1 MSIKLLQSLS
11 SPFVAEPN
19 QAGVENNIMVRGL
32 FTTDILDRERDF
44 VDPMSFKLTT
54 FENTRTLL
62 RNHQFIKDSQGN
74 KYSAGHVTKLVP
86 VIIDSENPKNKE
98 EWVLQSLLD
107 SEVKIMWPKRKS
119 PNLLVG
125 DKGIHVVAEVTH
137 PEVIKQVKEGSLGAF
152 SWTGLSRPVDR
163 ENDIRELTE
172 IDLIEISLVNTPAN
186 PDATFMIVDE
196 THPTVKMDANLDNFK
211 VLGMGFSREQ
221 HKLNNVMKYTKSY
234 THASDIISDDDNYY
248 FSLENMNLVEV
259 VDKSKC
265 LQFGGTTLYITPF
278 KDEEDEESPL
288 TSGADKPN
296 KLMENNMQ
304 EESKT
309 KVETE
314 KFYLVDIETLKSRL
328 PDAVVSLQK
337 STTIGDLPVEFH
349 FIELANTEES
359 EVSIKSETAVLE
371 APVEEIVAEEI
382 VVEEATAEV
391 AEVETIEA
399 PIAVLEETTNSMEDV
414 LSAIQALSAKVDSLE
429 GAGSISVE
437 EVVSEKDAEE
447 VIEEET
453 VLEQVIEEATAEEA
467 PAEEIVAE
475 EAPAEEVVAEEA
487 PVEEVVAEEV
497 VAEEVVAEEVV
508 AEEAPAEEAPA
519 EEAPVEEAPVEE
531 AVAEEVSAEVV
542 EEQLQEAI
550 AKAVA
555 KLTNEFENKVSTLE
569 AQRTQSEEEKAALQ
583 KSLSKLEAFEN
594 AVPPQTTREETITS
608 SKSVESDAL
617 TCVDFFANTIMKGI

>member
-1 MSIKLLQSLS
+1 MSIKLLQALS
-11 SPFVAEPN
+11 SPFVEDIRLSSDEK
-19 QAGVENNIMVRGL
+19 VIVRGL

-86 VIIDSENPKNKE
+86 VIIDSENPENKD
-98 EWVLQSLLD
+98 EWVLRSLLD
-107 SEVKIMWPKRKS
+107 SEIKIMWPKRKS

-137 PEVIKQVKEGSLGAF
+137 PEVIKQVNEGSLGAF
-152 SWTGLSRPVDR
+152 SWTGLSRPVER
-163 ENDIRELTE
+163 ENKIRELTE

-186 PDATFMIVDE
+186 PDATFMVVDE
-196 THPTVKMDANLDNFK
+196 DHPTVKMEASLDTFK
-211 VLGMGFSREQ
+211 VLGMGFDREQ
-221 HKLNNVMKYTKSY
+221 HELNNVVKFTKSY
-234 THASDIISDDDNYY
+234 THASDITSDDNNYY
-248 FSLENMNLVEV
+248 FSLDNMNLVEV
-259 VDKSKC
+259 KSKSTC
-265 LQFGGTTLYITPF
+265 LELGGMLLYLEPL
-278 KDEEDEESPL
+278 KDEEYEQSTL
-288 TSGADKPN
+288 TSGADTTN

-304 EESKT
+304 EESNT

-349 FIELANTEES
+349 FIELAKTEES
-359 EVSIKSETAVLE
+359 EVSTKSETAVLE
-371 APVEEIVAEEI
+371 APAEEAVVEEIVAEE
-382 VVEEATAEV
+382 VV
-391 AEVETIEA
+391 AEETLNES
-399 PIAVLEETTNSMEDV
+399 VLEETAFGMEDV
-414 LSAIQALSAKVDSLE
+414 LNAIQALSAKVDGLE
-429 GAGSISVE
+429 AAGSDIVE

-453 VLEQVIEEATAEEA
+453 VLEQVIEEATAEE
-467 PAEEIVAE
+467 
-475 EAPAEEVVAEEA
+475 VV
-487 PVEEVVAEEV
+487 
-497 VAEEVVAEEVV
+497 
-508 AEEAPAEEAPA
+508 A

-531 AVAEEVSAEVV
+531 AVAEEVPVEEVV
-542 EEQLQEAI
+542 AEEVVAEEAPVEEVVAVEAPVEEVVAVEAPVEETVAVEANEQLQEAI

-555 KLTNEFENKVSTLE
+555 KLTSEFENKVSTLE
-569 AQRTQSEEEKAALQ
+569 AQHNKSEEEKAALQ
-583 KSLSKLEAFEN
+583 KSLNKIEAFEN

-608 SKSVESDAL
+608 TKSVENNEL

>member
-11 SPFVAEPN
+11 TSFVEDIRLSTDEK
-19 QAGVENNIMVRGL
+19 VIVRGL

-62 RNHQFIKDSQGN
+62 RNHQFIKDGQGN

-86 VIIDSENPKNKE
+86 IIIDSENPENKE
-98 EWVLQSLLD
+98 EWVLRSLLD
-107 SEVKIMWPKRKS
+107 SEIKIMWPKRKS
-119 PNLLVG
+119 PNLLKG

-137 PEVIKQVKEGSLGAF
+137 PEVVKQVKEGSLGAF
-152 SWTGLSRPVDR
+152 SWTGLSKPVER
-163 ENDIRELTE
+163 GNEIRELTE

-186 PDATFMIVDE
+186 PDATFMVVDE
-196 THPTVKMDANLDNFK
+196 DHPTVKMEANLDTFK
-211 VLGMGFSREQ
+211 VLGMGFNREN
-221 HKLNNVMKYTKSY
+221 HELNNVVKFTKSY
-234 THASDIISDDDNYY
+234 THASDISSDENNYY

-259 VDKSKC
+259 IDKSTC
-265 LQFGGTTLYITPF
+265 LELGGMLLYLEPLN
-278 KDEEDEESPL
+278 DEEYEESTL
-288 TSGADKPN
+288 TSGADTPN

-304 EESKT
+304 EESQT

-359 EVSIKSETAVLE
+359 EVSTKSESAVLK
-371 APVEEIVAEEI
+371 APDEEYVAEGV
-382 VVEEATAEV
+382 VVEE
-391 AEVETIEA
+391 VEEADVEEASSVEKVIEE
-399 PIAVLEETTNSMEDV
+399 ITNSMSEV
-414 LSAIQALSAKVDSLE
+414 LNAIQALSAKVEALDLE
-429 GAGSISVE
+429 EESKVE
-437 EVVSEKDAEE
+437 DIVSEKDAEE

-453 VLEQVIEEATAEEA
+453 VLEKVIEEATAEEA
-467 PAEEIVAE
+467 TAEEATAE
-475 EAPAEEVVAEEA
+475 EAP
-487 PVEEVVAEEV
+487 AEEV

-508 AEEAPAEEAPA
+508 AEEILAEEI
-519 EEAPVEEAPVEE
+519 
-531 AVAEEVSAEVV
+531 VAEEVAPEAIV

-555 KLTNEFENKVSTLE
+555 KLTSDFENKVSTLE
-569 AQRTQSEEEKAALQ
+569 AQKLKSDEEKAALQ
-583 KSLSKLEAFEN
+583 KSLNKVEAFEN

-608 SKSVESDAL
+608 TKSVESNDI

>member
-1 MSIKLLQSLS
+1 MSIKLLQALS
-11 SPFVAEPN
+11 SPFVEDIRLSTDET
-19 QAGVENNIMVRGL
+19 VIVRGL

-74 KYSAGHVTKLVP
+74 KYAAGHVTKLVP
-86 VIIDSENPKNKE
+86 VIIEGENLENKE
-98 EWVLQSLLD
+98 EWILRSLLD
-107 SEVKIMWPKRKS
+107 SEIKIMWPKRKS
-119 PNLLVG
+119 PNLLKG

-137 PEVIKQVKEGSLGAF
+137 PEVVKQVKEGSLGAF
-152 SWTGLSRPVDR
+152 SWTGLSRPIER
-163 ENDIRELTE
+163 ENKIRELTE

-186 PDATFMIVDE
+186 PDATFMVVDE
-196 THPTVKMDANLDNFK
+196 DHPTVKMEASLDTFK
-211 VLGMGFSREQ
+211 VLGMGFNREQ
-221 HKLNNVMKYTKSY
+221 HELNNVVKFTKSY
-234 THASDIISDDDNYY
+234 THASDIITDEDNYY
-248 FSLENMNLVEV
+248 FSVGNMNLVEV
-259 VDKSKC
+259 MSKSTR
-265 LQFGGTTLYITPF
+265 LQLGGMFLYLEPF
-278 KDEEDEESPL
+278 EDDEYEESTL
-288 TSGADKPN
+288 TSGADTPN

-304 EESKT
+304 EESQT

-359 EVSIKSETAVLE
+359 EVSIKSEAAVLE
-371 APVEEIVAEEI
+371 APVEETVAEEIVAEEI
-382 VVEEATAEV
+382 VAEEVISEEV
-391 AEVETIEA
+391 VT
-399 PIAVLEETTNSMEDV
+399 EEINPMEDV
-414 LSAIQALSAKVDSLE
+414 LNAIQALSAKVDSLE
-429 GAGSISVE
+429 TANS

-453 VLEQVIEEATAEEA
+453 ALEQIIEEA
-467 PAEEIVAE
+467 
-475 EAPAEEVVAEEA
+475 
-487 PVEEVVAEEV
+487 

-519 EEAPVEEAPVEE
+519 EETVAEEAQVEEVVAEEAQVEE
-531 AVAEEVSAEVV
+531 VVAEEVVAEEAPTPEAVSEVAPEAIV

-555 KLTNEFENKVSTLE
+555 KLTSEFENKVSTLE
-569 AQRTQSEEEKAALQ
+569 AQKIKSEEETAALQ
-583 KSLSKLEAFEN
+583 KSLSKIEAFEN

-608 SKSVESDAL
+608 TKSVESNDI

>member
-11 SPFVAEPN
+11 TSFVEDIRLSTDEK
-19 QAGVENNIMVRGL
+19 VIVRGL

-62 RNHQFIKDSQGN
+62 RNHQFIKDGQGN

-86 VIIDSENPKNKE
+86 IIIDSENPENKE
-98 EWVLQSLLD
+98 EWVLRSLLD
-107 SEVKIMWPKRKS
+107 SEIKIMWPKRKS
-119 PNLLVG
+119 PNLLKG

-137 PEVIKQVKEGSLGAF
+137 PEVVKQVKEGSLGAF
-152 SWTGLSRPVDR
+152 SWTGLSKPVER
-163 ENDIRELTE
+163 GNEIRELTE

-186 PDATFMIVDE
+186 PDATFMVVDE
-196 THPTVKMDANLDNFK
+196 DHPTVKMEANLDTFK
-211 VLGMGFSREQ
+211 VLGMGFNREN
-221 HKLNNVMKYTKSY
+221 HELNNVVKFTKSY
-234 THASDIISDDDNYY
+234 THASDISSDENNYY

-259 VDKSKC
+259 IDKSTC
-265 LQFGGTTLYITPF
+265 LELGGMLLYLEPLN
-278 KDEEDEESPL
+278 DEEYEESTL
-288 TSGADKPN
+288 TSGADTPN

-304 EESKT
+304 EESQT

-349 FIELANTEES
+349 FIELANTEDS
-359 EVSIKSETAVLE
+359 EVSNKSEAAVLE
-371 APVEEIVAEEI
+371 APVEEIVAEET
-382 VVEEATAEV
+382 VVEEVYAE
-391 AEVETIEA
+391 APEVEAIEEV
-399 PIAVLEETTNSMEDV
+399 VLEENTNSMKDV
-414 LSAIQALSAKVDSLE
+414 LNAIQALSAKVDGLE
-429 GAGSISVE
+429 AIRSATVE

-453 VLEQVIEEATAEEA
+453 VLEQVIEETTAEETTAEEA
-467 PAEEIVAE
+467 PAEE
-475 EAPAEEVVAEEA
+475 AP
-487 PVEEVVAEEV
+487 AEEV
-497 VAEEVVAEEVV
+497 VAEEVVAEEVAAEEVV
-508 AEEAPAEEAPA
+508 AEEILAEEI
-519 EEAPVEEAPVEE
+519 
-531 AVAEEVSAEVV
+531 VAEEVAPEAIV

-555 KLTNEFENKVSTLE
+555 KLTSDFENKVSTLE
-569 AQRTQSEEEKAALQ
+569 AQKLKSDEEKAALQ
-583 KSLSKLEAFEN
+583 KSLNKVEAFEN

-608 SKSVESDAL
+608 TKSVESNDI

>member
-86 VIIDSENPKNKE
+86 VIIDSENPQNKE

-107 SEVKIMWPKRKS
+107 SEIKIMWPKRKS

-196 THPTVKMDANLDNFK
+196 THPTVKMDANLDSFK

-278 KDEEDEESPL
+278 KDEEDEESSL

-508 AEEAPAEEAPA
+508 AEEAPAEEAP
-519 EEAPVEEAPVEE
+519 VEEAPVEE

-608 SKSVESDAL
+608 SKSVESDAI